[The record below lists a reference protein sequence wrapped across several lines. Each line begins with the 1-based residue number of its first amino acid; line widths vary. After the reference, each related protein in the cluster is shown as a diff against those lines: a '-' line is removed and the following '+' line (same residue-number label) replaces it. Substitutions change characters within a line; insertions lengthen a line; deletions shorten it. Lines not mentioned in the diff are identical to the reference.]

1 LVAPRCRPLNGHRVF
16 KTRVITAL
24 VLLPVFLFLLFGLS
38 AQAFS
43 LFFGVLM
50 LIGGWEYSR
59 LCGLVSVPRRL
70 LYLFILVAILIYLA
84 SNNGN
89 NPLADIVNGISLNP
103 DLNYFFMGLWL
114 LAFVRLLSWQP
125 PVKNSSPSLVNIS
138 INCSF
143 SILLLAGAW
152 YAISRLRFLEMGEW
166 WVLSLFFIV
175 WAADVGAYLCGKQF
189 GKSRLAPLISPGK
202 TRAGVYGGVV
212 LSLLTGWLF
221 IQLAPIHVVALPFYL
236 LGVLA
241 LSLIS
246 VVGDLYVS
254 LHKRST
260 GIKDSG
266 HLFPGHG
273 GILDRLDSTIATAP
287 FYLALLACLPQSP

>member
-1 LVAPRCRPLNGHRVF
+1 MF

-59 LCGLVSVPRRL
+59 LCGLVSAPRRL
-70 LYLFILVAILIYLA
+70 LYLSILVILLVYLA
-84 SNNGN
+84 SHNGN
-89 NPLADIVNGISLNP
+89 NPLTGLANGISLNP
-103 DLNYFFMGLWL
+103 DLNYFFMGFWL
-114 LAFVRLLSWQP
+114 LALVRLLGWQP
-125 PVKNSSPSLVNIS
+125 PVKDSSPSLANIS
-138 INCSF
+138 INTTL
-143 SILLLAGAW
+143 SIFLLAGAW

-166 WVLSLFFIV
+166 WVLSLFLIV

-189 GKSRLAPLISPGK
+189 GNSRLVPLISPGK
-202 TRAGVYGGVV
+202 TRAGVYGGVI
-212 LSLLTGWLF
+212 LSLLIGWLF
-221 IQLAPIHVVALPFYL
+221 IQLAPVHVATMPVYL

-254 LHKRST
+254 MHKRST

-287 FYLALLACLPQSP
+287 FYLALLACLPQPP